1 MKKKS
6 IGKRILAFVGILLA
20 AVLTLILLLVAFLS
34 IAEFRPDAIEQVDAE
49 GTAEKTLSVG
59 ETVTVMTWNI
69 GYGVLGEDADFFMD
83 GGTMVRAEDR
93 ETVLKNMNGIEAEI
107 QKIQPDI
114 LLLQETDRGSSRSL
128 KINEYAMLEGDLSGY
143 VSAFANNYKVAYI
156 PYPMPPL
163 GTVDSG
169 IATFSAFPMQ
179 DNERVQLPVPFSWP
193 VRTINLK
200 RCLLISRIPIDG
212 SDREL
217 VIVNLHLEAYDE
229 GEGKLAQTKMLADL
243 LKEEA
248 ERGNYVIAGGDF
260 NQVFSSVNT
269 DAVPLY
275 EGNWEAPEIDV
286 RQFSEHFSFLMDE
299 TVPSCR
305 LLNMPYRNA
314 DRSTFQYYIIDGF
327 IVSDNLEI
335 ETVETQDIGFVYADH
350 NPVVLKVTVR

>member
-6 IGKRILAFVGILLA
+6 VGKRILAFVGILLA

-59 ETVTVMTWNI
+59 DTVTVMTWNI

-83 GGTMVRAEDR
+83 GGTMVRAENR

-128 KINEYAMLEGDLSGY
+128 KINEYAMLEGDLGGY

-169 IATFSAFPMQ
+169 IATFSTFPMQ

-200 RCLLISRIPIDG
+200 RCLLISRIPING
-212 SDREL
+212 SEREL

-229 GEGKLAQTKMLADL
+229 GEGKLPQTKMLADL

-248 ERGNYVIAGGDF
+248 EKGNYVIAGGDF

-286 RQFSEHFSFLMDE
+286 RQFGEHFSFLMDE

-305 LLNMPYRNA
+305 LLDQPYRNA

-327 IVSDNLEI
+327 IVSDNLVI
-335 ETVETQDIGFVYADH
+335 ETVEAQDIGFVYADH
-350 NPVVLKVTVR
+350 NPVVLKVTLR

>member
-6 IGKRILAFVGILLA
+6 VGKRILAFVGILLA

-59 ETVTVMTWNI
+59 DTVTVMTWNI

-83 GGTMVRAEDR
+83 GGTMVRAENR

-128 KINEYAMLEGDLSGY
+128 KINEYAMLEGDLGGY

-169 IATFSAFPMQ
+169 IATFSTFPMQ

-260 NQVFSSVNT
+260 NQVLSSVNT

-286 RQFSEHFSFLMDE
+286 RQFGEHFSFLMDE

-327 IVSDNLEI
+327 IVSDNLVI
-335 ETVETQDIGFVYADH
+335 ETVEAQDIGFVYADH
-350 NPVVLKVTVR
+350 NPVVLKVTLR

>member
-6 IGKRILAFVGILLA
+6 VGKRILAFVGILLA

-59 ETVTVMTWNI
+59 DTVTVMTWNI

-83 GGTMVRAEDR
+83 GGTMVRAENR

-128 KINEYAMLEGDLSGY
+128 KINEYAMLEGDLGGY

-169 IATFSAFPMQ
+169 IATFSTFPMQ

-200 RCLLISRIPIDG
+200 RCLLISRIPING
-212 SDREL
+212 SEREL

-229 GEGKLAQTKMLADL
+229 GEGKLPQTKMLADL

-248 ERGNYVIAGGDF
+248 EKGNYVIAGGDF

-286 RQFSEHFSFLMDE
+286 RQFGEHFSFLMDE

-327 IVSDNLEI
+327 IVSDNLVI
-335 ETVETQDIGFVYADH
+335 ETVEAQDIGFVYADH
-350 NPVVLKVTVR
+350 NPVVLKVTLR

>member
-6 IGKRILAFVGILLA
+6 IGKRILAFIGILLA
-20 AVLTLILLLVAFLS
+20 AVLTLVLLLVAFLS

-59 ETVTVMTWNI
+59 DTVTVMTWNI
-69 GYGVLGEDADFFMD
+69 GYGALGEDADYFMD
-83 GGTMVRAEDR
+83 GGTMVRAENR

-128 KINEYAMLEGDLSGY
+128 KINEYAMLEEDLCGY

-200 RCLLISRIPIDG
+200 RYLLISRIPIDG

-243 LKEEA
+243 LNEEA

-269 DAVPLY
+269 DASTY
-275 EGNWEAPEIDV
+275 GNSANTS
-286 RQFSEHFSFLMDE
+286 RF
-299 TVPSCR
+299 
-305 LLNMPYRNA
+305 
-314 DRSTFQYYIIDGF
+314 
-327 IVSDNLEI
+327 
-335 ETVETQDIGFVYADH
+335 
-350 NPVVLKVTVR
+350 